1 MAQSFVNLMILIDD
15 ANRDETVAIAK
26 AMNQVKVHICERNL
40 KAYLFTL
47 VMVSSTREVR
57 NRKMSVETNT
67 RSDEKVWTRG
77 RIVSVAA
84 SLAVILPLAIVSYH
98 IGDLVPVATAT
109 TPEPVN
115 ANASAP
121 APAPAAP
128 PELVDLP
135 PAVSVVPLKDVKGGS
150 FKLAD
155 FFGKVAVI
163 NLWATWCGPCR
174 REIPELVKLNKE
186 FHSRGVEM
194 IGLSTEN
201 PEASAEKV
209 RKFIQ
214 DFQIDYRIGWAP
226 AEVGVPLMQGHEAI
240 PQIFVISRDG
250 RILKRFLGYSAAYS
264 TQLKQVLEDAL
275 K

>member
-1 MAQSFVNLMILIDD
+1 
-15 ANRDETVAIAK
+15 
-26 AMNQVKVHICERNL
+26 
-40 KAYLFTL
+40 
-47 VMVSSTREVR
+47 
-57 NRKMSVETNT
+57 MSVETNN

-77 RIVSVAA
+77 RIMSVAA
-84 SLAVILPLAIVSYH
+84 RLAVILPLAIVSYH

-115 ANASAP
+115 ANAAAP

-128 PELVDLP
+128 PELADLP

>member
-1 MAQSFVNLMILIDD
+1 
-15 ANRDETVAIAK
+15 
-26 AMNQVKVHICERNL
+26 
-40 KAYLFTL
+40 
-47 VMVSSTREVR
+47 
-57 NRKMSVETNT
+57 MSVETNN
-67 RSDEKVWTRG
+67 RSDENVLNRG
-77 RIVSVAA
+77 RIMSVAA
-84 SLAVILPLAIVSYH
+84 SLTVILPLAIVSYH

-115 ANASAP
+115 ANAAAP

-128 PELVDLP
+128 PELADLP

-250 RILKRFLGYSAAYS
+250 RILKRFIGYSAAYS

>member
-1 MAQSFVNLMILIDD
+1 MLA
-15 ANRDETVAIAK
+15 E
-26 AMNQVKVHICERNL
+26 L
-40 KAYLFTL
+40 KELQPKEKGW
-47 VMVSSTREVR
+47 TRE
-57 NRKMSVETNT
+57 
-67 RSDEKVWTRG
+67 
-77 RIVSVAA
+77 RIISVAA

-98 IGDLVPVATAT
+98 IGDLVPVASAT
-109 TPEPVN
+109 TPTPVN

-121 APAPAAP
+121 AVTAAP
-128 PELVDLP
+128 PAPDLP
-135 PAVSVVPLKDVKGGS
+135 PAVSVVPLKDAKGAS

-155 FFGKVAVI
+155 FFGKVMVI

-186 FHSRGVEM
+186 FHSRGVEI

-201 PEASAEKV
+201 PDASAEKV
-209 RKFIQ
+209 SKFIQ

-250 RILKRFLGYSAAYS
+250 RILQRFIGYSAAYS

>member
-1 MAQSFVNLMILIDD
+1 
-15 ANRDETVAIAK
+15 
-26 AMNQVKVHICERNL
+26 
-40 KAYLFTL
+40 
-47 VMVSSTREVR
+47 
-57 NRKMSVETNT
+57 MSVETNN
-67 RSDEKVWTRG
+67 RSNEKVWTRG
-77 RIVSVAA
+77 RIMSVVA

-109 TPEPVN
+109 TPNPVN
-115 ANASAP
+115 ANVSAP
-121 APAPAAP
+121 APA
-128 PELVDLP
+128 LTDLP
-135 PAVSVVPLKDVKGGS
+135 PAVSVAPLKDAKGAP

-155 FFGKVAVI
+155 FFGKVMVV

-174 REIPELVKLNKE
+174 REIPELVKLHKE

-201 PEASAEKV
+201 PDASAEKV

-226 AEVGVPLMQGHEAI
+226 VEVAAPLMQGHEAI

-250 RILKRFLGYSAAYS
+250 RILKRFVGFSPANTYAELRQAI
-264 TQLKQVLEDAL
+264 EDAL
-275 K
+275 N

>member
-1 MAQSFVNLMILIDD
+1 
-15 ANRDETVAIAK
+15 
-26 AMNQVKVHICERNL
+26 
-40 KAYLFTL
+40 
-47 VMVSSTREVR
+47 
-57 NRKMSVETNT
+57 MSVDTN
-67 RSDEKVWTRG
+67 SM
-77 RIVSVAA
+77 SVAA
-84 SLAVILPLAIVSYH
+84 SLAVILPLAIVS
-98 IGDLVPVATAT
+98 VSTAATP
-109 TPEPVN
+109 TPAN
-115 ANASAP
+115 ANASVP
-121 APAPAAP
+121 APAPSVSAAAP
-128 PELVDLP
+128 APDLP

-250 RILKRFLGYSAAYS
+250 RILQRFIGYSAAYS

>member
-1 MAQSFVNLMILIDD
+1 ML
-15 ANRDETVAIAK
+15 AK
-26 AMNQVKVHICERNL
+26 L
-40 KAYLFTL
+40 KELQP
-47 VMVSSTREVR
+47 
-57 NRKMSVETNT
+57 
-67 RSDEKVWTRG
+67 DEKVWTRG
-77 RIVSVAA
+77 RIMSVAA
-84 SLAVILPLAIVSYH
+84 RLAVILPLAIVSYH
-98 IGDLVPVATAT
+98 IGGLVPVAAAT
-109 TPEPVN
+109 TPNPVN
-115 ANASAP
+115 ANAP
-121 APAPAAP
+121 APAPAPAVTAAP
-128 PELVDLP
+128 PAPDLP

-155 FFGKVAVI
+155 FFGKVMVI

-174 REIPELVKLNKE
+174 REIPELVKLHKE
-186 FHSRGVEM
+186 FQSRGVEM

-226 AEVGVPLMQGHEAI
+226 AEVGAPLMQGHEAI

-250 RILKRFLGYSAAYS
+250 RILQRFIGYSAAYS

>member
-1 MAQSFVNLMILIDD
+1 
-15 ANRDETVAIAK
+15 
-26 AMNQVKVHICERNL
+26 
-40 KAYLFTL
+40 
-47 VMVSSTREVR
+47 
-57 NRKMSVETNT
+57 MSVETNN
-67 RSDEKVWTRG
+67 RSHEKVWTRG
-77 RIVSVAA
+77 RITSVAA
-84 SLAVILPLAIVSYH
+84 SLAVILPLAIVS
-98 IGDLVPVATAT
+98 VSTAATP
-109 TPEPVN
+109 TPAN
-115 ANASAP
+115 ANASVP
-121 APAPAAP
+121 APAPAVTAAAP
-128 PELVDLP
+128 APDLP
-135 PAVSVVPLKDVKGGS
+135 PAVSVVPLKDVKGAS

-250 RILKRFLGYSAAYS
+250 RILQRFIGYSAAYS

>member
-1 MAQSFVNLMILIDD
+1 MSIETNH
-15 ANRDETVAIAK
+15 RSHETVW
-26 AMNQVKVHICERNL
+26 
-40 KAYLFTL
+40 TL
-47 VMVSSTREVR
+47 QRV
-57 NRKMSVETNT
+57 
-67 RSDEKVWTRG
+67 
-77 RIVSVAA
+77 ISVAA
-84 SLAVILPLAIVSYH
+84 SLVMISALGIISYN

-109 TPEPVN
+109 TPASVN
-115 ANASAP
+115 ANAPAPTSAP
-121 APAPAAP
+121 AVTNAP
-128 PELVDLP
+128 PAWTDLP
-135 PAVSVVPLKDVKGGS
+135 PEVALAPLKDANGAS

-155 FFGKVAVI
+155 FFGKVVVV
-163 NLWATWCGPCR
+163 NFWATWCGPCR

>member
-1 MAQSFVNLMILIDD
+1 
-15 ANRDETVAIAK
+15 
-26 AMNQVKVHICERNL
+26 
-40 KAYLFTL
+40 
-47 VMVSSTREVR
+47 
-57 NRKMSVETNT
+57 MSVETNNH
-67 RSDEKVWTRG
+67 SHEKVWTRG
-77 RIVSVAA
+77 RITSVAA
-84 SLAVILPLAIVSYH
+84 SLAVILPLAVVSYH
-98 IGDLVPVATAT
+98 IGDLVPAATAT
-109 TPEPVN
+109 TPEAVN

-121 APAPAAP
+121 APAPAVAAP
-128 PELVDLP
+128 PALTDLP
-135 PAVSVVPLKDVKGGS
+135 PEVSVVPLKDVKGAS

-250 RILKRFLGYSAAYS
+250 RILQRFIGYSTAYS

>member
-1 MAQSFVNLMILIDD
+1 
-15 ANRDETVAIAK
+15 
-26 AMNQVKVHICERNL
+26 
-40 KAYLFTL
+40 
-47 VMVSSTREVR
+47 
-57 NRKMSVETNT
+57 MSVETNN
-67 RSDEKVWTRG
+67 RSDEKGWTRG
-77 RIVSVAA
+77 RIMSVAA
-84 SLAVILPLAIVSYH
+84 RLAVILPLAIVSYH
-98 IGDLVPVATAT
+98 IGDFVPVATAT

-121 APAPAAP
+121 APAPAVRAAP
-128 PELVDLP
+128 PELADLP
-135 PAVSVVPLKDVKGGS
+135 PAVSVAPLKDSKGAS

-155 FFGKVAVI
+155 FFGKVMVV

-174 REIPELVKLNKE
+174 REIPELVKLHKE

-201 PEASAEKV
+201 PDASAEKV

-226 AEVGVPLMQGHEAI
+226 VEVGAPLMQGHDAI

-250 RILKRFLGYSAAYS
+250 RILKHFVGFSAANTS
-264 TQLKQVLEDAL
+264 AQLKQALEDAL

>member
-1 MAQSFVNLMILIDD
+1 
-15 ANRDETVAIAK
+15 
-26 AMNQVKVHICERNL
+26 
-40 KAYLFTL
+40 
-47 VMVSSTREVR
+47 
-57 NRKMSVETNT
+57 MSVETNN

-77 RIVSVAA
+77 RIMSVAA
-84 SLAVILPLAIVSYH
+84 RLAVILLLAIVSYI

-109 TPEPVN
+109 TPNPVN

-128 PELVDLP
+128 SELTDLP
-135 PAVSVVPLKDVKGGS
+135 PEVSVAPLKDAKGAP

-155 FFGKVAVI
+155 FFGKVMVV

-186 FHSRGVEM
+186 FHSRGVEI

-201 PEASAEKV
+201 PDASAEKV

-226 AEVGVPLMQGHEAI
+226 VEVGVPLMQGHQAI
-240 PQIFVISRDG
+240 PQTFVISRDG
-250 RILKRFLGYSAAYS
+250 WILKHFRGFSPANTSA
-264 TQLKQVLEDAL
+264 QLKQALEDAL